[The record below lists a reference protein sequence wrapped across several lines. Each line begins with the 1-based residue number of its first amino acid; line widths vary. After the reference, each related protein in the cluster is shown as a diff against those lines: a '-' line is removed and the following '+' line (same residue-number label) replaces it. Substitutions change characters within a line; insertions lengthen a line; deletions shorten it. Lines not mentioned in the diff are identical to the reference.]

1 MMLFRSQFEIRI
13 SVFSCANFEKDVIL
27 RTFLGPDILFVQY
40 TYNFYT
46 HFEKLEY
53 LPYKNNKNSLNR
65 CISTYLT

>member
-27 RTFLGPDILFVQY
+27 RTFLGLIYYLYNIL
-40 TYNFYT
+40 TYNFHT

-53 LPYKNNKNSLNR
+53 TYLPNKNSLNR